1 MKSQIRNIII
11 FVAIGLVFVFVYLV
25 FIKGDNKDVPALV
38 GTTSVSTNS
47 TKNPTNTSAKDSE
60 IAQDFLTL
68 LLNVKNI
75 TLNDGL
81 FSDKAFTSLRDS
93 SILLVPDGNEG
104 RPNPFAPIG
113 VDIGTLPPQAT
124 PVVSTTT
131 NNVNPP
137 KNEAIED
144 FDFGGN
150 IDFNTDIPGGDQIIT
165 N

>member
-11 FVAIGLVFVFVYLV
+11 FVAIGLVFVFIYLI
-25 FIKGDNKDVPALV
+25 FIKGDNKEVPALV
-38 GTTSVSTNS
+38 GTTSLNTSS
-47 TKNPTNTSAKDSE
+47 TKTPTSAKDSE

-75 TLNDGL
+75 TLNDAI
-81 FSDKAFTSLRDS
+81 FSDKAFMSLHDS

-113 VDIGTLPPQAT
+113 TDVGNVPIQST
-124 PVVSTTT
+124 PVAPPVT
-131 NNVNPP
+131 NTGNSI
-137 KNEAIED
+137 KNEASSD
-144 FDFGGN
+144 FDFGGS
-150 IDFNTDIPGGDQIIT
+150 IDFSSEIPGVDQILT